1 MDNDSIKKYLKI
13 IDKYAK
19 YYENKH
25 HDYDELFSEG
35 QFKLIE
41 FLDTNP
47 VNTDHNIRR
56 AIYTTIKNLASTV
69 DDYIDYSVD
78 MNILAK
84 RIKIVPHDTIHKLFY
99 GLSDREKDILTKRFG
114 TYGPILS
121 IKEIAKIYNLSDGRI
136 RQILNKTMEK
146 IRINTVKYHFSYN
159 DIFEESL

>member
-1 MDNDSIKKYLKI
+1 
-13 IDKYAK
+13 
-19 YYENKH
+19 
-25 HDYDELFSEG
+25 
-35 QFKLIE
+35 
-41 FLDTNP
+41 
-47 VNTDHNIRR
+47 
-56 AIYTTIKNLASTV
+56 
-69 DDYIDYSVD
+69 

-84 RIKIVPHDTIHKLFY
+84 RIKIVPHDTIRKLFY

-159 DIFEESL
+159 DI